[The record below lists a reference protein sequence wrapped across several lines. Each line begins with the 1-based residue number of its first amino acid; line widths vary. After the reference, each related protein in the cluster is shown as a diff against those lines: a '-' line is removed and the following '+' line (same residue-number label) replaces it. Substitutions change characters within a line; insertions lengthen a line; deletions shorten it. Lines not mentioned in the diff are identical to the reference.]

1 MEGRGNAVRL
11 RHLIPI
17 PRGSSL
23 PALSE
28 WLQREVDRH
37 AAPQV
42 RERFAEER
50 SLLRAVPRQAFGP
63 RRVRAVSVSRGAQVR
78 AEGAWYSAPSRWAVL
93 EAAAYIGVDAL
104 TRR

>member
-28 WLQREVDRH
+28 WLQREGDRH

-63 RRVRAVSVSRGAQVR
+63 RRVRA
-78 AEGAWYSAPSRWAVL
+78 EGAWYSAPSRWAVL

-104 TRR
+104 KRR